1 MKNLKKISAGLLAVV
16 AFVGFNACSEDDN
29 LIIASAQGGPELV
42 TPASGTALVLTAAN
56 EQSVAT
62 TLVWNDADYGTSTAI
77 SYEVQIALAGTDFE
91 TPVTAGTTN
100 ERFLTWTVS
109 QLNDAAVGV
118 GLSPFVPGDLDVRVL
133 SSIGT
138 EDAQQ
143 QISNPITLNVT
154 TYTTSLPKL
163 AVPGNHQGWDPP
175 TAPRIASSEF
185 GASDYEGYIWL
196 ETEYKFVAPDDAG
209 EFNWG
214 NVDYGDDGSFSG
226 VLTEDGES
234 NVPATPGYYLV
245 KVDTENLTYSATQY
259 SWGLI
264 GSGTPSGWDSDTD
277 MTYDAASKTWTLTVD
292 LTAEEIKFRANDGW
306 DWNYGDTG
314 ADGSLENGGDN
325 IPVPAAGNYTVV
337 LDLSNPRAYTYTLT
351 LN

>member
-109 QLNDAAVGV
+109 QLNEAAVGV